1 MLTDLDD
8 FYCFAQVV
16 EHGGFNAAERA
27 TDIPKSKLSRRVHNL
42 EERLGVR
49 LIQRSSRHF
58 AVTEIGMNV
67 YRHAQVM
74 MNAAQAAHDLVDHLS
89 IQPRG
94 VIKVSLPVSI
104 AQNEIAKIL
113 PEFLKAYPEIKVQL
127 IVSNRRV
134 DIVNEGIDIALRVRS
149 NLDDD
154 PSLVIRKFSNI
165 EQHLFASQAYLNEF
179 GDLKKPEDL
188 SQHKI
193 LSMSDEHLDQ
203 FMVVH
208 NQQQQ
213 PKKIKVNPTVMG
225 SDLMMLA
232 QLARQNCGIVLLPD
246 TIVEDYVA
254 SGELVRVLPDWHA
267 PHGIFHAVYPSRRG
281 LLPAVRV
288 FIDYLVEKLTIR
300 EHIGSFDFRYETA
313 KKSLSKTD
321 KL

>member
-1 MLTDLDD
+1 MLSDLDD
-8 FYCFAQVV
+8 FYCFALVV
-16 EHGGFNAAERA
+16 EHGGFSAAERA
-27 TDIPKSKLSRRVHNL
+27 TDIPKSKLSRRVYNL
-42 EERLGVR
+42 EEHLGVR
-49 LIQRSSRHF
+49 LIRRSSRHF
-58 AVTEIGMNV
+58 AVTDIGMNI

-113 PEFLKAYPEIKVQL
+113 PKFLKTYPEIKVQL

-134 DIVNEGIDIALRVRS
+134 DIINEGIDVALRVRS

-154 PSLVIRKFSNI
+154 PNLVLRKFENI

-179 GDLKKPEDL
+179 GDLKQPEDL
-188 SQHKI
+188 SNHQI

-203 FMVVH
+203 YIVVH
-208 NQQQQ
+208 DDKNRQ
-213 PKKIKVNPTVMG
+213 KKIKVNPIVMG

-246 TIVEDYVA
+246 SIVQDHVQ
-254 SGELVRVLPDWHA
+254 SGELVRVLPDWKA

-288 FIDYLVEKLTIR
+288 FIDYLVEQ
-300 EHIGSFDFRYETA
+300 
-313 KKSLSKTD
+313 LSKH
-321 KL
+321 

>member
-1 MLTDLDD
+1 MLSDLDD
-8 FYCFAQVV
+8 FYCFALVV
-16 EHGGFNAAERA
+16 EHGGFSAAERA
-27 TDIPKSKLSRRVHNL
+27 TDIPKSKLSRRVYNL
-42 EERLGVR
+42 EEHLGVR

-58 AVTEIGMNV
+58 AVTDIGMNI

-74 MNAAQAAHDLVDHLS
+74 INAAQAAHDLVDHLS

-113 PEFLKAYPEIKVQL
+113 PQFLKTYPEIKIQL

-134 DIVNEGIDIALRVRS
+134 DIINEGIDIALRVRS

-154 PSLVIRKFSNI
+154 PSLVIRKFENI

-179 GDLKKPEDL
+179 GELRQPEDL
-188 SQHKI
+188 SQHHI
-193 LSMSDEHLDQ
+193 LSMVDEHLDQ
-203 FMVVH
+203 HIVVH
-208 NQQQQ
+208 DEHNHQ
-213 PKKIKVNPTVMG
+213 KKIKVNPLVMG

-232 QLARQNCGIVLLPD
+232 QLTRQNCGIALLPD
-246 TIVEDYVA
+246 TIVEDYVQ
-254 SGELVRVLPDWHA
+254 SGELVRVLPNWKA

-288 FIDYLVEKLTIR
+288 FIDYLVEHLNK
-300 EHIGSFDFRYETA
+300 Y
-313 KKSLSKTD
+313 
-321 KL
+321 

>member
-1 MLTDLDD
+1 MLSDLDD
-8 FYCFAQVV
+8 FYCFALVV
-16 EHGGFNAAERA
+16 EHGGFSAAERA
-27 TDIPKSKLSRRVHNL
+27 TDIPKSKLSRRVYNL
-42 EERLGVR
+42 EEHLGVR

-58 AVTEIGMNV
+58 AVTEIGMNI

-113 PEFLKAYPEIKVQL
+113 PQFLKTYPEIKVQL

-134 DIVNEGIDIALRVRS
+134 DIINEGIDVALRVRS

-154 PSLVIRKFSNI
+154 PNLILRKFENI

-179 GDLKKPEDL
+179 GELKQPEDL
-188 SQHKI
+188 SQHHI
-193 LSMSDEHLDQ
+193 LSMADEHLDQ
-203 FMVVH
+203 YIVVH
-208 NQQQQ
+208 DHKNRQ
-213 PKKIKVNPTVMG
+213 KKIKVNPMIMG

-232 QLARQNCGIVLLPD
+232 QLARQNCGIALLPD
-246 TIVEDYVA
+246 TIVQDYVQ
-254 SGELVRVLPDWHA
+254 SGELVRVLPDWRA

-288 FIDYLVEKLTIR
+288 FIDFLVEQ
-300 EHIGSFDFRYETA
+300 
-313 KKSLSKTD
+313 LSKH
-321 KL
+321 

>member
-8 FYCFAQVV
+8 FYCFALVV
-16 EHGGFNAAERA
+16 EHGGFSAAERA
-27 TDIPKSKLSRRVHNL
+27 TDIPKSKLSRRVYNL

-49 LIQRSSRHF
+49 LIQRSSRRF
-58 AVTEIGMNV
+58 AVTEVGMNV

-104 AQNEIAKIL
+104 AQHEIARIL
-113 PEFLKAYPEIKVQL
+113 PDFLKMYPEIKVQL

-134 DIVNEGIDIALRVRS
+134 DVINEGIDLALRVRS
-149 NLDDD
+149 NLTDDD
-154 PSLVIRKFSNI
+154 PSLVIRQFEKI

-179 GDLKKPEDL
+179 GSPKHPDELTD
-188 SQHKI
+188 HRI
-193 LSMSDEHLDQ
+193 LSMVDEHLDQ
-203 FMVVH
+203 H
-208 NQQQQ
+208 LILHDQQNHQ
-213 PKKIKVNPTVMG
+213 KKVKVNPTVMG

-232 QLARQNCGIVLLPD
+232 KLVSQNCGIALLPD
-246 TIVEDYVA
+246 SVVGEYVA
-254 SGELVRVLPDWHA
+254 TGRLVHVLPDWKA

-288 FIDYLVEKLTIR
+288 FIDYLVEHLGKAHTPL
-300 EHIGSFDFRYETA
+300 
-313 KKSLSKTD
+313 
-321 KL
+321 

>member
-16 EHGGFNAAERA
+16 EHGGFSAAERA

-74 MNAAQAAHDLVDHLS
+74 MNAAQAAHNLVDHFS
-89 IQPRG
+89 IEPRG

-154 PSLVIRKFSNI
+154 PSLVIRKFSKI

-254 SGELVRVLPDWHA
+254 SGELVRVLSDWHA

-300 EHIGSFDFRYETA
+300 
-313 KKSLSKTD
+313 
-321 KL
+321 